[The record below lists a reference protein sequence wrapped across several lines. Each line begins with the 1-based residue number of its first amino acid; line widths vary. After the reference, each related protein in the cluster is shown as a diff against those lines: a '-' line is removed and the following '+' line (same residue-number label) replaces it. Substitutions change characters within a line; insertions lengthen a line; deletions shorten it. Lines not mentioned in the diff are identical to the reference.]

1 MAFRVTG
8 FLASGVEAGVA
19 SDSSSSESD
28 RSPAALIALDFFL
41 SGSVIM
47 TRSSESSPSSSSEKF
62 DRRFVVVATD
72 LDVD

>member
-1 MAFRVTG
+1 
-8 FLASGVEAGVA
+8 LASGVEAG
-19 SDSSSSESD
+19 SSSESD
-28 RSPAALIALDFFL
+28 LSLATALIALDFFL

-72 LDVD
+72 FDVD